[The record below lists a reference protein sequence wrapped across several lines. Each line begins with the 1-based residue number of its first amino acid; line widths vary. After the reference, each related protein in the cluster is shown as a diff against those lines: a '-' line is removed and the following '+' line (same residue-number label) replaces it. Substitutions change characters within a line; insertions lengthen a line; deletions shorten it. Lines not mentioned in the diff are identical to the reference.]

1 MGTFHQ
7 RLTGRP
13 AVKASTLGAFFPSGG
28 SSAVVGA
35 QGKRKKSQNKKVDI
49 AIDRLKLKLK

>member
-28 SSAVVGA
+28 SSALVGA
-35 QGKRKKSQNKKVDI
+35 QGKRKSQNKKVDN
-49 AIDRLKLKLK
+49 AIDRLRLKLK